1 MKKIII
7 SILAAALAFG
17 FVACKSTNQVQDLS
31 KSFNKVYDNYLDVL
45 DLTGADTY
53 TVKQGDNLTKIAARF
68 GTTVDE
74 IYNLNRDRIKDKN
87 LIQIGWKL
95 LIPAAY

>member
-1 MKKIII
+1 M
-7 SILAAALAFG
+7 LEG
-17 FVACKSTNQVQDLS
+17 FEQATAEELEKAVGGVG
-31 KSFNKVYDNYLDVL
+31 NKFYL
-45 DLTGADTY
+45 Y
-53 TVKQGDNLTKIAARF
+53 TVKQGDNLTKIVARF

-87 LIQIGWKL
+87 LIQVGWKL

>member
-1 MKKIII
+1 M
-7 SILAAALAFG
+7 LEG
-17 FVACKSTNQVQDLS
+17 FEQATAEELEKAVGGVG
-31 KSFNKVYDNYLDVL
+31 NKF
-45 DLTGADTY
+45 Y

-95 LIPAAY
+95 LIPAVY